1 MKEMYAS
8 VGVALEFSVPLPEMV
23 VFVSVAQA
31 GFSSVIIPWLTR
43 PAVKVSYL
51 MFATLLIL
59 ASFVISETGC
69 PEV

>member
-31 GFSSVIIPWLTR
+31 GFKLNMNLNS
-43 PAVKVSYL
+43 
-51 MFATLLIL
+51 
-59 ASFVISETGC
+59 
-69 PEV
+69 